1 MTAVRSFHSKI
12 LEKIMRK
19 LSLILS
25 DCFLAVCVNSAY
37 AENANLVGYESH
49 LTKSQQQN
57 PLALNGMVTSP
68 HYLATQAGLDI
79 LRSGGTAVDAAIAAA
94 ATLTVVYPQ
103 MCTLGGDNF
112 WLIYNAKDNKVV
124 AINASGRAGEKA
136 TIKLYKGKGLDKIPS
151 HGYLA
156 ANTVPGVVSG
166 WDKAFKY
173 AKKILILTT
182 NGQICSALL

>member
-25 DCFLAVCVNSAY
+25 ACFLAVCVNSAY

-79 LRSGGTAVDAAIAAA
+79 LRRGGTAVDAAIAAA

-112 WLIYNAKDNKVV
+112 WLI
-124 AINASGRAGEKA
+124 
-136 TIKLYKGKGLDKIPS
+136 
-151 HGYLA
+151 
-156 ANTVPGVVSG
+156 
-166 WDKAFKY
+166 
-173 AKKILILTT
+173 
-182 NGQICSALL
+182 